1 MQSPYEYLKAI
12 TALQLVYYDPYD
24 ASICHPTQRFYLR
37 NAFHDLQGIVQL
49 SAADNNTVW
58 YQD

>member
-49 SAADNNTVW
+49 SAADNNTV
-58 YQD
+58 